1 MIRFSDAL
9 QRGSSSNVILLQ
21 CSDVRDI
28 IIPRDLCPREFYV
41 ALTDF
46 LRQAG
51 FDNVVYFD
59 PGLALGKYVYDDQS
73 ARYSIPGNET
83 APAAAPAAPAEG
95 MPRFGRP
102 RKPAPSGKTPAQAP
116 ASTPESPEKKLIYQQ
131 KNLTPETL
139 YAECDSFMRN
149 TTYRTAVVFTDLHAF
164 MASDPSVSRYSS
176 LQHDKWRGD
185 NLLIFLQKQPMSC
198 EFAGLLKTR
207 SWFDFFFE
215 SCGENRFVPKANA
228 VFSIRSFG
236 IDETI
241 HLLRRRQLL
250 NGLTFPDG
258 VRAAADK
265 LLYAQR
271 QTASDHESG
280 SALTLRALDSRI
292 CQQLDRPGASR
303 IFDDAFLSMLLG
315 QDLRKLAFDPWY
327 VLEHRAGW
335 ESVTAE
341 LHRILKPVEASPAS
355 SEPHGLMT
363 ERFEGSGSTV
373 WPTCPHLPGIFLAG
387 NPGTGKTT
395 SVHLI
400 GRIAH
405 DAGLLPIGHVVTAKA
420 SDLISDV
427 IGGTAIKVDQMVEK
441 AEGGILHIDEAYT
454 LCRNHSSN
462 SGSGSGDTEGLF
474 ESMDKLGQLEDGQ
487 TLNFFDQGSDFLRH
501 YKILLI
507 SVIDE

>member
-1 MIRFSDAL
+1 MSRFSDAL

-363 ERFEGSGSTV
+363 ERFEGSGSTSARY
-373 WPTCPHLPGIFLAG
+373 LPRRK
-387 NPGTGKTT
+387 P
-395 SVHLI
+395 
-400 GRIAH
+400 R
-405 DAGLLPIGHVVTAKA
+405 D
-420 SDLISDV
+420 
-427 IGGTAIKVDQMVEK
+427 
-441 AEGGILHIDEAYT
+441 
-454 LCRNHSSN
+454 R
-462 SGSGSGDTEGLF
+462 
-474 ESMDKLGQLEDGQ
+474 
-487 TLNFFDQGSDFLRH
+487 
-501 YKILLI
+501 
-507 SVIDE
+507 